1 MDSNET
7 IFEYGIGVDTGGTY
21 TDAVLM
27 DLRTGKVLAV
37 SKHPTVHH
45 DLGQGI
51 AAALDEVLS
60 GQDAG
65 RVKLAAFS
73 TTLATNAMVE
83 DQGADVGLIVLG
95 YDKHF
100 ELPVRSVKHVEGGHD
115 YRGNERC
122 PLEVEKL
129 MEAVME
135 LRGHVDAYVVAGAMS
150 LLNPAHEQVA
160 AKAIELL
167 DPKPVFCSHQVSELP
182 GVMERASTAVLHAR
196 LMPVIELFVQELE
209 NMSQAKA
216 LSADTRL
223 IRGDGEAV
231 RLQEA
236 IDQAGCTVA
245 SGPAATAWFGA
256 KAVEADRALVVDV
269 GGTTTDVTL
278 VEQGSPIFSSKGS
291 RIGKWQTHIDAVEM
305 DTAGVGGDSLAA
317 IDVRGGLQLGPGRV
331 RPVSMIEDFPS
342 PEEWIGAGNSC
353 KLVLAEPRQDA
364 ADDPVLRRLLE
375 GGPATPAQLV
385 DELRITAFALGRKL
399 EQLVFHRQVE
409 EVGFTPT
416 DALHV
421 LGRISLGDTDRA
433 LAAARV
439 LAGLR
444 SQSVED
450 FSTEVVRRAQKK
462 IQTAIVAHALRR
474 QTGSARESLLVN
486 DQPDALV
493 SVSFRLHLPIVGI
506 GAAAHAL
513 LPEVAEELGTD
524 LVFPPHYEVGNA
536 VGAIWIALNGR
547 NGNS

>member
-7 IFEYGIGVDTGGTY
+7 NYEYGIGIDTGGTY

-27 DLRTGKVLAV
+27 DLRTGQVLAT
-37 SKHPTVHH
+37 SKHPTVHY

-51 AAALDEVLS
+51 AAALDEVLA

-83 DQGADVGLIVLG
+83 EQGADVGLIVLG

-100 ELPVRSVKHVEGGHD
+100 ELPVRSLKHIEGGHD

-122 PLEVEKL
+122 PLDVEKL
-129 MEAVME
+129 MEAVMDF
-135 LRGHVDAYVVAGAMS
+135 RGQVDAYVVAGAMS

-167 DPKPVFCSHQVSELP
+167 DPKPVFCSYQVSELP
-182 GVMERASTAVLHAR
+182 GVVERASTAVLHAR
-196 LMPVIELFVQELE
+196 LMPVIEVFVQELE
-209 NMSQAKA
+209 KMAQAKA
-216 LSADTRL
+216 LSADVRL
-223 IRGDGEAV
+223 IRGDGVAV
-231 RLQEA
+231 SLQDG
-236 IDQAGCTVA
+236 IDRAGCTVA

-256 KAVEADRALVVDV
+256 RSVDVDRALVVDV

-278 VEQGSPIFSSKGS
+278 VEHGSPIFSSKGNQ
-291 RIGKWQTHIDAVEM
+291 IGKWQTHIDAVEM

-317 IDVRGGLQLGPGRV
+317 IDARGHLQLGPGRV
-331 RPVSMIEDFPS
+331 KPVCMSGGLTGA
-342 PEEWIGAGNSC
+342 EEWIGTGNCC
-353 KLVLAEPRQDA
+353 KLVMADPGQDA
-364 ADDPVLRRLLE
+364 AGDPVLLRLQE

-385 DELRITAFALGRKL
+385 KELRITAFALEKKL
-399 EQLVFHRQVE
+399 ERLVFHRQVE
-409 EVGFTPT
+409 EIGFTPT

-421 LGRISLGDTDRA
+421 LGRISLGDTERA

-439 LAGLR
+439 LSGLR
-444 SQSVED
+444 EQSVEE
-450 FSTEVVRRAQKK
+450 FCTEVVRRAQKK
-462 IQTAIVAHALRR
+462 IEAAVVAHALRR
-474 QTGSARESLLVN
+474 QTGSARESFLVN
-486 DQPDALV
+486 DQQDALV
-493 SVSFRLHLPIVGI
+493 SVSFRLHLPIIGL

-513 LPEVAEELGTD
+513 LPEVAEELGTE

-547 NGNS
+547 KEQ